1 MKITLR
7 PEFLNQIR
15 EEIAET
21 RKVLED
27 NKNYRKTLF
36 KQISAVKLNI
46 RAGERL
52 SSLVV
57 EEKLDSSGYM
67 RDVITEKQK
76 VLKNLREQLVS
87 AEIFREIALSKFR
100 VLHTQ
105 LDKFNA
111 PFNPS
116 VSRLRRN

>member
-76 VLKNLREQLVS
+76 VLCSDLHLKT
-87 AEIFREIALSKFR
+87 SKYS
-100 VLHTQ
+100 T
-105 LDKFNA
+105 KI
-111 PFNPS
+111 
-116 VSRLRRN
+116 